1 MPADSLPP
9 AKKHT
14 ENFFQRLKP
23 LYRVSIS
30 VVIAI
35 AVFFVIPRGDNPYF
49 KWLVTW
55 NIFACSYLILCWI
68 VLLTLP
74 VSTIRRNASKE
85 DGSKL
90 FVFIMI
96 ILTSLAGML
105 AVLLLIMNGD
115 NAEKKDLSFLLIAV
129 SGMVLSWAIVHT
141 LFTFH
146 YAHLFYGGKKKE
158 GGLEFPGDEKEPDY
172 LDFAYFS
179 FVIGCTFQVSDVE
192 ISYRKIRRLAFVHGL
207 LAFILNTFVVALSI
221 NIISGLLK

>member
-1 MPADSLPP
+1 MPADTHFPGKSH
-9 AKKHT
+9 K
-14 ENFFQRLKP
+14 ENFFLHLKP
-23 LYRVSIS
+23 LTRVFMAA
-30 VVIAI
+30 AI
-35 AVFFVIPRGDNPYF
+35 AFVVFLSVPNEYNHYF

-55 NIFACSYLILCWI
+55 NVFAGCYLILCWI
-68 VLLTLP
+68 ILLTMP
-74 VSTIRRNASKE
+74 VSTIRKNASKE

-105 AVLLLIMNGD
+105 AVLLLIMHGD
-115 NAEKKDLSFLLIAV
+115 YTQKKDLSFLLIAI

-141 LFTFH
+141 IFTFH
-146 YAHLFYGGKKKE
+146 YAHLFYGGNSE

-192 ISYRKIRRLAFVHGL
+192 ISYRKIRRLALVHGL
-207 LAFILNTFVVALSI
+207 LAFVLNTFVVALSI

>member
-1 MPADSLPP
+1 MPADTHSPV
-9 AKKHT
+9 KKHT

-23 LYRVSIS
+23 IPRVLMAT
-30 VVIAI
+30 VIA
-35 AVFFVIPRGDNPYF
+35 VIIYFTVPQGYNPYF

-55 NIFACSYLILCWI
+55 NVFAGCYLILCWI
-68 VLLTLP
+68 VLLTMP
-74 VSTIRRNASKE
+74 ISIIRRNASKE
-85 DGSKL
+85 DGSKI
-90 FVFIMI
+90 FVFFMI
-96 ILTSLAGML
+96 IAASLAGML

-141 LFTFH
+141 IFTFH
-146 YAHLFYGGKKKE
+146 YAHLFYGGKRE
-158 GGLEFPGDEKEPDY
+158 GGLEFPGNEKEPDY

-207 LAFILNTFVVALSI
+207 LAFMLNTFVVALSI